1 MKNNKG
7 FSLVELIVVIAI
19 MAILAA
25 VAIPTFASFITK
37 ANVATDVDFL
47 NNAEYAAE
55 LAYTADPS
63 KEIACVFVTLNDG
76 DVASVTVNFVQPAGE
91 NVTPIASVVVT
102 EGDKDDTDEAKS
114 MIANT
119 IDWNYTFKSEKT
131 GDWTVDGKVLADA
144 PDPVTGSTN
153 TDNTNT
159 DNTDNQG

>member
-25 VAIPTFASFITK
+25 VAIPTFASFIGK

-55 LAYTADPS
+55 LAYTADSS
-63 KEIACVFVTLNDG
+63 KDVDYVTVTLSADG
-76 DVASVTVNFVQPAGE
+76 AISKVTVNFVQPTGE
-91 NVTPIASVVVT
+91 SIAAVEVAS
-102 EGDKDDTDEAKS
+102 GDKTGSDEAKS

-119 IDWNYTFKSEKT
+119 IDWTYKFKSEKNCVVRI
-131 GDWTVDGKVLADA
+131 DANNAKALSKV
-144 PDPVTGSTN
+144 TT
-153 TDNTNT
+153 NTNT
-159 DNTDNQG
+159 NSGNGEG

>member
-25 VAIPTFASFITK
+25 VAIPTFASFINK

-63 KEIACVFVTLNDG
+63 KEIACVFVTLDNG
-76 DVASVTVNFVQPAGE
+76 DVASVTVNFVQPADK
-91 NVTPIASVVVT
+91 TIASVVVT
-102 EGDKDDTDEAKS
+102 EDDKDDTDEAKS

-131 GDWTVDGKVLADA
+131 GEWIASGKVLAEA
-144 PDPVTGSTN
+144 PDPVTESTN

-159 DNTDNQG
+159 DNTNTQG